1 MSIQI
6 TKAGILD
13 SLQGLPKYGKQQ
25 EGFSPG
31 GSMDMV
37 AHAVANALVGNKRE
51 ATTLEIHIPAAEIV
65 FNKETIFAFTGASNS
80 ATLDNETVYANQPII
95 VNAGSKLSFNTRT
108 NGARIYVAVQGG
120 FESKKGRLL
129 KNDVLNTH
137 ASFGYHFEG
146 VGQLHALTLGWT
158 ANTQEFYR
166 SNIIRCIQGPNF
178 TVLSKQEIN
187 SFQNKSFEIDMQ
199 SNRMGFRLNSE
210 PISHTIPPELLSTA
224 VTRGT
229 IQLTPSGQLIVLMA
243 DHQTTGGYP
252 RIGTVISADMPSLA
266 QMPIGSSFGIAWISM
281 EEAEAL
287 LLQQETNLQQLE
299 NACKFRLQEYFSE
312 K

>member
-13 SLQGLPKYGKQQ
+13 SLQGLPKNGKQQ

-31 GSMDMV
+31 GAMDMV

-51 ATTLEIHIPAAEIV
+51 ATTLEMHIPTADIV
-65 FNKETIFAFTGASNS
+65 FHKETIFAFTGAANS

-95 VNAGSKLSFNTRT
+95 VNAGSKLSFNART
-108 NGARIYVAVQGG
+108 NGARIYLAVQGG

-178 TVLSKQEIN
+178 TVLSKQEID

-210 PISHTIPPELLSTA
+210 PISHTIPPDLLSTA

-229 IQLTPSGQLIVLMA
+229 IQLTPSGQIIVLMA

-266 QMPIGSSFGIAWISM
+266 QMPIGSSFVIAWISM
-281 EEAEAL
+281 KEAEAH

>member
-6 TKAGILD
+6 IKAGILD
-13 SLQGLPKYGKQQ
+13 SLQGLPKNGKQQ

-31 GSMDMV
+31 GSMDIV
-37 AHAVANALVGNKRE
+37 AHAVANALVGNKRD
-51 ATTLEIHIPAAEIV
+51 ATVLEMHIPAADLV
-65 FNKETIFAFTGASNS
+65 FHKESIFAFTGAASS
-80 ATLDNETVYANQPII
+80 ATLDNETVCANQPII
-95 VNAGSKLSFNTRT
+95 VNAGSILSFNTRVI
-108 NGARIYVAVQGG
+108 GARIYLAVQGG
-120 FESKKGRLL
+120 FENKKGRLL
-129 KNDVLNTH
+129 KNDVLNTE

-158 ANTQEFYR
+158 ANTKEFYR
-166 SNIIRCIQGPNF
+166 SDIIRCIQGPNF
-178 TVLSKQEIN
+178 TVLSKEEIEK
-187 SFQNKSFEIDMQ
+187 FQSKSFEIDVQ
-199 SNRMGFRLNSE
+199 SNRMGFRLHSG
-210 PISHTIPPELLSTA
+210 PISHTIPPDLLSTA

-229 IQLTPSGQLIVLMA
+229 LQLTPSGQLIVLMA

>member
-1 MSIQI
+1 M
-6 TKAGILD
+6 
-13 SLQGLPKYGKQQ
+13 
-25 EGFSPG
+25 
-31 GSMDMV
+31 
-37 AHAVANALVGNKRE
+37 
-51 ATTLEIHIPAAEIV
+51 HIPTADIV
-65 FNKETIFAFTGASNS
+65 FHKETIFAFTGAANS

-95 VNAGSKLSFNTRT
+95 VNAGSKLSFNTSANR
-108 NGARIYVAVQGG
+108 ARIYVAVQGG

-178 TVLSKQEIN
+178 TVLSKQEID

-210 PISHTIPPELLSTA
+210 PISHTIPPDLLSTA

-229 IQLTPSGQLIVLMA
+229 LQLTPSGQIIVLMA

-252 RIGTVISADMPSLA
+252 RLGTVISADMPSLA

-281 EEAEAL
+281 KEAEAH

>member
-6 TKAGILD
+6 TKSGILD
-13 SLQGLPKYGKQQ
+13 SLQGLPKNGKQQ
-25 EGFSPG
+25 EGYSPG
-31 GSMDMV
+31 GAMDIV

-51 ATTLEIHIPAAEIV
+51 ATTLEMHIPAAEIV
-65 FNKETIFAFTGASNS
+65 FQKETIFAFTGAANS
-80 ATLDNETVYANQPII
+80 ATLDNETVYGNQPII
-95 VNAGSKLSFNTRT
+95 VNEGSKLSFNTSA
-108 NGARIYVAVQGG
+108 NGARIYLAVQGG
-120 FESKKGRLL
+120 FENKKGRLL
-129 KNDVLNTH
+129 KNDSLNTA

-166 SNIIRCIQGPNF
+166 SNIIRCIQGPDF
-178 TVLSKQEIN
+178 TVLSKQEIDN
-187 SFQNKSFEIDMQ
+187 FQSKSFEIDTQ
-199 SNRMGFRLNSE
+199 SNRMGFRLNSA
-210 PISHTIPPELLSTA
+210 PIAHTLPTNLLSTA

-229 IQLTPSGQLIVLMA
+229 LQLTPNGQLIVLMA

-252 RIGTVISADMPSLA
+252 RIGTVIRADMPTLA
-266 QMPIGSSFGIAWISM
+266 QMPIGSSFGIAWISI

>member
-1 MSIQI
+1 
-6 TKAGILD
+6 
-13 SLQGLPKYGKQQ
+13 
-25 EGFSPG
+25 
-31 GSMDMV
+31 
-37 AHAVANALVGNKRE
+37 VGNKRE
-51 ATTLEIHIPAAEIV
+51 ATTLEMHIPAAEIV
-65 FNKETIFAFTGASNS
+65 FHKETIFAFSGASNS
-80 ATLDNETVYANQPII
+80 ATLDNETVYGNQPIV
-95 VNAGSKLSFNTRT
+95 VNAGSKLSFNTCA
-108 NGARIYVAVQGG
+108 NGARIYLAVQGG
-120 FESKKGRLL
+120 FESKKGKLL
-129 KNDVLNTH
+129 KNDVLNTA

-178 TVLSKQEIN
+178 TVLSKQEID
-187 SFQNKSFEIDMQ
+187 SFESKRFEIDMQ
-199 SNRMGFRLNSE
+199 SNRMGFRLNSV
-210 PISHTIPPELLSTA
+210 PISHTVPPELLSTA

-229 IQLTPSGQLIVLMA
+229 LQLTPSGQLIVLMA

-266 QMPIGSSFGIAWISM
+266 QMPIGSSFGIAWISI

>member
-6 TKAGILD
+6 IKAGILD
-13 SLQGLPKYGKQQ
+13 SLQGLPKNGKQQ

-31 GSMDMV
+31 GSMDIV
-37 AHAVANALVGNKRE
+37 AHAVANALVGNKRN
-51 ATTLEIHIPAAEIV
+51 ATVLEMHVPAADLV
-65 FNKETIFAFTGASNS
+65 FHKETIFAFTGAASS
-80 ATLDNETVYANQPII
+80 AIVDNETVYANQPII
-95 VNAGSKLSFNTRT
+95 VNAGSKLSFNISA
-108 NGARIYVAVQGG
+108 NGARIYLAVQGG
-120 FESKKGRLL
+120 FENKKGRLL
-129 KNDVLNTH
+129 KNDIVNILT
-137 ASFGYHFEG
+137 SFGYHFEG

-166 SNIIRCIQGPNF
+166 SNIIRCMQGPNF
-178 TVLSKQEIN
+178 TVLSKQEIDN
-187 SFQNKSFEIDMQ
+187 FQSKKFEIDIQ
-199 SNRMGFRLNSE
+199 SNRMGFRLHSE
-210 PISHTIPPELLSTA
+210 PISHTIQADLLSTA

-229 IQLTPSGQLIVLMA
+229 LQLTPNGQLIVLMA

-266 QMPIGSSFGIAWISM
+266 QMPIGSSFGIAWISI

>member
-6 TKAGILD
+6 IKAGILD
-13 SLQGLPKYGKQQ
+13 SLQGLPDTGKQHQ
-25 EGFSPG
+25 GFSPG
-31 GSMDMV
+31 GAMDMV
-37 AHAVANALVGNKRE
+37 AHAVANALVGNKRD
-51 ATTLEIHIPAAEIV
+51 ATTLEMHIPGAEIV
-65 FNKETIFAFTGASNS
+65 FLKETIFAFTGAASS
-80 ATLDNETVYANQPII
+80 AILDNETIYANQPII
-95 VNAGSKLSFNTRT
+95 VNAGSNLSFNTGR
-108 NGARIYVAVQGG
+108 NGARIYIAVHGG
-120 FESKKGRLL
+120 FKSKKGRLL
-129 KNDVLNTH
+129 KNDILNTD

-158 ANTQEFYR
+158 ANTKEFYR
-166 SNIIRCIQGPNF
+166 SNIIRCIQGPDFN
-178 TVLSKQEIN
+178 VLSKQEIDR
-187 SFQNKSFEIDMQ
+187 FQNKSFEIDLK

-210 PISHTIPPELLSTA
+210 PISHTIPTDLLSTA

-229 IQLTPSGQLIVLMA
+229 LQLTPAGQLIVLMA

-252 RIGTVISADMPSLA
+252 RIGTVISADMASLA
-266 QMPIGSSFGIAWISM
+266 QLPIGSSFEIRWISI
-281 EEAEAL
+281 EEAEVL

>member
-13 SLQGLPKYGKQQ
+13 SLQGLPKNGKQQ

-31 GSMDMV
+31 GAMDMV

-51 ATTLEIHIPAAEIV
+51 ATTLEMHIPTADIV
-65 FNKETIFAFTGASNS
+65 FHKETIFAFTGAANS

-95 VNAGSKLSFNTRT
+95 VNAGSKLSFNART
-108 NGARIYVAVQGG
+108 NGARIYLAVQGG

-178 TVLSKQEIN
+178 TVLSKQEID

-210 PISHTIPPELLSTA
+210 PISHTIPPDLLSTA

-229 IQLTPSGQLIVLMA
+229 IQLTPSGQIIVLMA

-266 QMPIGSSFGIAWISM
+266 QMPIGSSFVIAWISM
-281 EEAEAL
+281 EEAEAH

>member
-31 GSMDMV
+31 GSMDIV
-37 AHAVANALVGNKRE
+37 AHAVANALVGNKRN
-51 ATTLEIHIPAAEIV
+51 ATVLEMHVPAADLV
-65 FNKETIFAFTGASNS
+65 FHKETIFAFTGAASS
-80 ATLDNETVYANQPII
+80 AIVDNETVYANQPII
-95 VNAGSKLSFNTRT
+95 VNAGSKLSFNISA
-108 NGARIYVAVQGG
+108 NGARIYLAVQGG
-120 FESKKGRLL
+120 FENKKRRLL
-129 KNDVLNTH
+129 KNDTLNTA

-166 SNIIRCIQGPNF
+166 SNIIRCIQGPDF
-178 TVLSKQEIN
+178 TTLSKQEIDN
-187 SFQNKSFEIDMQ
+187 FQSKKFEIDMQ
-199 SNRMGFRLNSE
+199 SNRMGFRLHSE
-210 PISHTIPPELLSTA
+210 PISHTIQADLLSTA

-229 IQLTPSGQLIVLMA
+229 LQLTPNGQLIVLMA

-252 RIGTVISADMPSLA
+252 RIGTVISADLPSLA
-266 QMPIGSSFGIAWISM
+266 QMPIGSSFRIAWISI

>member
-13 SLQGLPKYGKQQ
+13 SLQGLPKSGKQQ

-37 AHAVANALVGNKRE
+37 AHAVANALVGNKRD
-51 ATTLEIHIPAAEIV
+51 ATTLEMHIPTAEIV
-65 FNKETIFAFTGASNS
+65 FNEETIFAFTGAANS
-80 ATLDNETVYANQPII
+80 AKLDNKTVYANQPII
-95 VNAGSKLSFNTRT
+95 VNAGSKLSFNART
-108 NGARIYVAVQGG
+108 NGARIYLAVQGG
-120 FESKKGRLL
+120 FESKKGKLL
-129 KNDVLNTH
+129 KNDILNTH

-146 VGQLHALTLGWT
+146 VGQLHALTLGWS

-166 SNIIRCIQGPNF
+166 SNVIRCIQGPNF
-178 TVLSKQEIN
+178 TVLSKQEIE
-187 SFQNKSFEIDMQ
+187 SFESKSFEIDMQ
-199 SNRMGFRLNSE
+199 SNRMGFRLNSA
-210 PISHTIPPELLSTA
+210 PISHTIPPDLLSTA

-229 IQLTPSGQLIVLMA
+229 LQLTPSGQLIVLMA

-281 EEAEAL
+281 EKAEAL

>member
-13 SLQGLPKYGKQQ
+13 SLQGLPKNGKQQ

-51 ATTLEIHIPAAEIV
+51 ATTLEMHIPAAEIV
-65 FNKETIFAFTGASNS
+65 FNKETIFAFTGAANS

-95 VNAGSKLSFNTRT
+95 VNAGSKLSFNTHV
-108 NGARIYVAVQGG
+108 NGARIYLAVQGG
-120 FESKKGRLL
+120 FESKKGKLF
-129 KNDVLNTH
+129 KNDVLNTV

-146 VGQLHALTLGWT
+146 VGQLHALTLGWS

-178 TVLSKQEIN
+178 TVLSKQEID
-187 SFQNKSFEIDMQ
+187 SFESKSFEIDMQ
-199 SNRMGFRLNSE
+199 SNRMGFRLNSA
-210 PISHTIPPELLSTA
+210 PISHTVPPDLLSTA

-229 IQLTPSGQLIVLMA
+229 LQLTPIGQLIVLMA

-252 RIGTVISADMPSLA
+252 RIGTVIRADMPSLS
-266 QMPIGSSFGIAWISM
+266 QMPIGSSFRIAWISM

>member
-6 TKAGILD
+6 IKAGILD
-13 SLQGLPKYGKQQ
+13 SLQGLPSIGKQHQ
-25 EGFSPG
+25 GFSPG
-31 GSMDMV
+31 GSMDTI
-37 AHAVANALVGNKRE
+37 AHAIANALVGNKRD
-51 ATTLEIHIPAAEIV
+51 AIVLEMHIPAAEIV
-65 FNKETIFAFTGASNS
+65 FNKETLFTFTGGTTS
-80 ATLDNETVYANQPII
+80 ATLGNETVYSNQPII
-95 VNAGSKLSFNTRT
+95 VNAGSKLSFNARA
-108 NGARIYVAVQGG
+108 NGARIYIAVQGG
-120 FESKKGRLL
+120 FIFKKGKLQ
-129 KNDVLNTH
+129 KNDVLLTVQ
-137 ASFGYHFEG
+137 SFDYHFEG

-178 TVLSKQEIN
+178 TVLSKQEID

-210 PISHTIPPELLSTA
+210 PISHTIPPDLLSTA

-229 IQLTPSGQLIVLMA
+229 LQLTPSGQIIVLMA

-252 RIGTVISADMPSLA
+252 RLGTVISADMPSLA